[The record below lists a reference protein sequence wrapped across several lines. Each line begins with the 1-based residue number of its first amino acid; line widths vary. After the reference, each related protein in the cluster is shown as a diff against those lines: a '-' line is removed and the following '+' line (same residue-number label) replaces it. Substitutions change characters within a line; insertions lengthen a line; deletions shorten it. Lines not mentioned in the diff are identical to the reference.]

1 MVKIGDQI
9 VDKDKII
16 AIFDKNVNK
25 LYNIFKN
32 MWLKNP
38 FLLSRDNFE
47 ENDIYRFFENWRK

>member
-9 VDKDKII
+9 VDRDKII